1 VDQDGDG
8 NISYAEFM
16 PLCFN
21 ILVERFKDDVLA
33 EAALQSSDA
42 LTQMLLE
49 EFEAKERSMM
59 GAEGDG
65 GATGRLTAGAVKA
78 ALTVRPARYCPPR
91 HPPGGPA
98 CRCHLHP
105 CRHKA

>member
-1 VDQDGDG
+1 MFRLRPSACYQGPCCEDGDG

-49 EFEAKERSMM
+49 EFEA
-59 GAEGDG
+59 GAS
-65 GATGRLTAGAVKA
+65 T
-78 ALTVRPARYCPPR
+78 RPLPS
-91 HPPGGPA
+91 
-98 CRCHLHP
+98 
-105 CRHKA
+105 